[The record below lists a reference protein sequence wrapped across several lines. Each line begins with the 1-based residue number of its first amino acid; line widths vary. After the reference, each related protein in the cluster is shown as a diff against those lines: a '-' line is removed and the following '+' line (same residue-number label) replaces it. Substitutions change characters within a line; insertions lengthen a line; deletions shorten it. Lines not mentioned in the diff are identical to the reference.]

1 MEKRKLIEVRHF
13 LSKFILILQNN
24 YEIKIQGEYPDVKS
38 QVGNYCH
45 QNALGD
51 EFFKNDFKT
60 AQQTLNSGNFNEDSE
75 GKYFD
80 LLGDVYFKLNQTD
93 QALEQWKKAL
103 DKGTP
108 NNMLSKKISDR
119 KYYE

>member
-1 MEKRKLIEVRHF
+1 MKSPKAFLKEVQKMSKEEKYKIYNLEKRKLIEVRHF

-51 EFFKNDFKT
+51 EFFKNDF
-60 AQQTLNSGNFNEDSE
+60 Q
-75 GKYFD
+75 
-80 LLGDVYFKLNQTD
+80 KLNTVIP
-93 QALEQWKKAL
+93 LYMILKFH
-103 DKGTP
+103 
-108 NNMLSKKISDR
+108 S
-119 KYYE
+119 